1 MKKLSQNLLDLFKAM
16 LNHDAGLTTTE
27 CNGALSN
34 NLLTRCVRKVL
45 AFSLNFPSWETL
57 TKSFDHS
64 SLSFALAANPRS
76 RSLFGIWSDVLLI
89 SMFIREDPILAA
101 TITVGL
107 MKNLRSADSGDFKLK
122 YKNSNIG
129 LSDFKTDLGCFSQK
143 SILFTMLGKIKTA
156 RLATTILSTHL
167 VAQNAIGKVV
177 LPVKVS

>member
-1 MKKLSQNLLDLFKAM
+1 MKKFSQNLLDLFKAM

-45 AFSLNFPSWETL
+45 ASSLNFPSWETL

-76 RSLFGIWSDVLLI
+76 RSLFGIWFDVLLMW
-89 SMFIREDPILAA
+89 MFIREDPILAA

-129 LSDFKTDLGCFSQK
+129 LSDFKTDLGCF
-143 SILFTMLGKIKTA
+143 FPKIDPFYYVRQNQNCTISYCHTFNTSGRTKCH
-156 RLATTILSTHL
+156 RKGCATS
-167 VAQNAIGKVV
+167 
-177 LPVKVS
+177 